1 MGTLVVGGDKFDAPF
16 KTVTF
21 LDTPKCKLG
30 PRSFRK
36 RGLEEIKTLCNVV
49 VHTTGGIP
57 GGKDLRPQVLKPD
70 AGNGTNAGPKYALM
84 WQTDLSKFGGAHLIV
99 DFDGMIYQ
107 CADLKTEA
115 AYHNELNNGR
125 SIGIEVCQDRSDA
138 SIYQA
143 QVDSTVK
150 LVNWLTAK
158 FGIQRQICKL
168 PYKGKPV
175 IDLEGKF
182 LKYGVFGHRNLT
194 SKRGAGDPGDY
205 LLQAL
210 ADAGYEEF
218 DFAEGEDVRVWQ
230 SRQGELGIKP
240 DGLPGSA
247 TVAALKEAGYVDG
260 LWVAV

>member
-1 MGTLVVGGDKFDAPF
+1 MPSDSENLILHVDGD
-16 KTVTF
+16 
-21 LDTPKCKLG
+21 
-30 PRSFRK
+30 SFFVA
-36 RGLEEIKTLCNVV
+36 C
-49 VHTTGGIP
+49 
-57 GGKDLRPQVLKPD
+57 
-70 AGNGTNAGPKYALM
+70 
-84 WQTDLSKFGGAHLIV
+84 
-99 DFDGMIYQ
+99 
-107 CADLKTEA
+107 
-115 AYHNELNNGR
+115 
-125 SIGIEVCQDRSDA
+125 EVSEH
-138 SIYQA
+138 SE
-143 QVDSTVK
+143 
-150 LVNWLTAK
+150 
-158 FGIQRQICKL
+158 
-168 PYKGKPV
+168 YKGKPV